1 MSGGGGAIKEPAS
14 GQQAGG
20 THPVGMLSC
29 ITHTC
34 NVFKN
39 NDAGPKFTLLQVSL
53 RTKCVLHLPSV
64 SVRFSHIFPV
74 HATTNEKSI
83 SCMNQN

>member
-1 MSGGGGAIKEPAS
+1 MSGGGGAIKEPTC

-39 NDAGPKFTLLQVSL
+39 NDAGPKFTFAGELA
-53 RTKCVLHLPSV
+53 H
-64 SVRFSHIFPV
+64 
-74 HATTNEKSI
+74 
-83 SCMNQN
+83 